1 MQLIVAKK
9 LWVILMS
16 IGERIV
22 QLRNDKGVSQG
33 QLAQILGVSRQAIS
47 KWENDQ
53 SSPDTLHLIKLADVL
68 DTEVE
73 YLATG
78 RKPVYEEAPI
88 VVNMVHKVDK
98 VVEKVVEKP
107 ILRKIVRVKYVRNPL
122 EYFLL
127 AVISLIIGLILG
139 AIFLYLPSPSP
150 LLDKKRR
157 YTIVHLLFLVGEAG
171 LEPARPQ

>member
-127 AVISLIIGLILG
+127 AVFSLIIGLILG
-139 AIFLYLPSPSP
+139 AIFL
-150 LLDKKRR
+150 
-157 YTIVHLLFLVGEAG
+157 
-171 LEPARPQ
+171 

>member
-1 MQLIVAKK
+1 
-9 LWVILMS
+9 MS

-107 ILRKIVRVKYVRNPL
+107 ILRKIVWVKYVRNPL

-139 AIFLYLPSPSP
+139 AIFL
-150 LLDKKRR
+150 
-157 YTIVHLLFLVGEAG
+157 
-171 LEPARPQ
+171 

>member
-127 AVISLIIGLILG
+127 AVISLIIGFILG
-139 AIFLYLPSPSP
+139 AIFL
-150 LLDKKRR
+150 
-157 YTIVHLLFLVGEAG
+157 
-171 LEPARPQ
+171 